1 MRLSPNRKAVPAA
14 DRRDALRKARA
25 AAPVLREAWPHASM
39 VRVELA
45 FGENLA
51 LDHAPQAF
59 SIYPPA
65 RAHFVYACPFG
76 NCDGAFDLNAIAFD
90 ALEAGERKVRGALT
104 CAGHRTRDGGSH
116 GPCELTV
123 RYSIV
128 VRHGNEA
135 RETAGAAR

>member
-1 MRLSPNRKAVPAA
+1 
-14 DRRDALRKARA
+14 
-25 AAPVLREAWPHASM
+25 M

-45 FGENLA
+45 FGKDLA

-90 ALEAGERKVRGALT
+90 ALAAGERRVRGALT
-104 CAGHRTRDGGSH
+104 CAGHRTRDGRSH
-116 GPCELTV
+116 AACELTV
-123 RYSIV
+123 RYSII
-128 VRHGNEA
+128 VRHDNEG
-135 RETAGAAR
+135 RGTAGAAQ